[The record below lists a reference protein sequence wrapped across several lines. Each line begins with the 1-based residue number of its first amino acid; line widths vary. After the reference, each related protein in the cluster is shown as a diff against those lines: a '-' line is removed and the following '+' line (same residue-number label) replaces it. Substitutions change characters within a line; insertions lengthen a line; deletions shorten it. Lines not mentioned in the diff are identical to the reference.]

1 MKKPGLLKFN
11 LLADHLGG
19 QRDQESKTKLKEV
32 MKQLDIE
39 KEDLEDLARRA
50 VQGRPT
56 NLKRKNIS
64 KLTRFEQ
71 IVKATPESALLDNR
85 DKDQCP
91 FWKCAKKFKYRSS
104 LVNHMRIHT
113 GSKEYKCRFCEKP
126 FTTKGN
132 KKDHERRHLRM
143 KLFVCNKCGSRFDR
157 GDDYNQNQS
166 HAASC
171 VGTLVKVTEV
181 PKIDIID
188 FR

>member
-1 MKKPGLLKFN
+1 LLT
-11 LLADHLGG
+11 DRLGG
-19 QRDQESKTKLKEV
+19 RRDLDSKIKLKEV
-32 MKQLDIE
+32 LKELDIE
-39 KEDLEDLARRA
+39 KKDLEDLARRA

-64 KLTRFEQ
+64 KMTRFQQ
-71 IVKATPESALLDNR
+71 IVSGEPETALLSNP

-91 FWKCAKKFKYRSS
+91 YRQCAKKFKYRSS
-104 LVNHMRIHT
+104 LVNHMRLHT
-113 GSKEYKCRFCEKP
+113 GFKEYKCRFCEKP

-143 KLFVCNKCGSRFDR
+143 KLFVCNKCGNRFDR

-171 VGTLVKVTEV
+171 VGTLVKVTEL